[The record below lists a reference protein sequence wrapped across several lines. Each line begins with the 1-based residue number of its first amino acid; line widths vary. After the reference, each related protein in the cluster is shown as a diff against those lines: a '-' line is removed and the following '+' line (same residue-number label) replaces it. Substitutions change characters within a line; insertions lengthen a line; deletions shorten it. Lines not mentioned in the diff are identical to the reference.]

1 MNATT
6 AAIDLAKNVFQ
17 VALADANYR
26 VLEQHRLT
34 RAQFER
40 FFDNRKV
47 ARVVM
52 EACGSAHHWARV
64 FAAHGIEVILLPAM
78 YVRAY
83 VRRSKTDA
91 ADALALLE
99 AVRCADI
106 VAVKVKSVEQQS
118 LQALHRTRSLWMGT
132 RTSRINALRGFCRE
146 LGLHVPVGARTGLE
160 AMGRAVAD
168 EQSPITP
175 LLRPIMQQLLDEIRL
190 LETRVAQ
197 LERQLAQLA
206 RESQACKLLMSIP
219 GVGLLTATAIVA
231 ATSGSVAHFKSA
243 RHFASW
249 FGLTPK
255 ESSSGAM
262 RRLGRISKMGD
273 RYLRMLLTHGARSV
287 LLPPKSPKPKASNL
301 PACVTGRS
309 SCKRAPITTRAPA
322 RSPTR
327 WRASAMRCCV
337 IKPRLD
343 SPQPGLAKKCNASP
357 SSSRTN

>member
-17 VALADANYR
+17 VALADANWR

-40 FFDNRKV
+40 FFDNRKI

-64 FAAHGIEVILLPAM
+64 FAARGIEVMLLPAL

-99 AVRCADI
+99 AARCADI
-106 VAVKVKSVEQQS
+106 VPVKVKSVEQQS

-160 AMGRAVAD
+160 AMGRAWPT
-168 EQSPITP
+168 SN
-175 LLRPIMQQLLDEIRL
+175 RP
-190 LETRVAQ
+190 
-197 LERQLAQLA
+197 
-206 RESQACKLLMSIP
+206 
-219 GVGLLTATAIVA
+219 
-231 ATSGSVAHFKSA
+231 F
-243 RHFASW
+243 
-249 FGLTPK
+249 
-255 ESSSGAM
+255 
-262 RRLGRISKMGD
+262 RRCC
-273 RYLRMLLTHGARSV
+273 ARS
-287 LLPPKSPKPKASNL
+287 
-301 PACVTGRS
+301 CS
-309 SCKRAPITTRAPA
+309 SCSTRSGCWRRASRNSSVSS
-322 RSPTR
+322 RS
-327 WRASAMRCCV
+327 WRASRR
-337 IKPRLD
+337 P
-343 SPQPGLAKKCNASP
+343 ASC
-357 SSSRTN
+357 S